1 MNRWRTGAV
10 IGAVTVVVAG
20 VSLGLVTAASA
31 HGSMQNPIS
40 RTYECFLENPE
51 HPTSAACQAA
61 VAIGG
66 TQPLYDWNEVHL
78 LNANGQSRS
87 LIPDGKLCSA
97 GLDKYKGFDLA
108 RADWP
113 TSRLPA
119 SGPYT
124 FQYKATAPHRGTF
137 FFYITKVGYDPT
149 KPLKWSDLEA
159 TPFLQSTDPA
169 LDNGSYIIQGSIP
182 AGHPGRQLI
191 YSIWQRSDS
200 PEAFYTC
207 SDVVLGGSPSPSP
220 STSPSKSPSPPP
232 KPGTC
237 TAPGWLSTKQYNGND
252 LVSFNGHTWK
262 AQWWNQGVQP
272 GTDPVWVDQGTC
284 TPTSRPPQ
292 PCNAPV
298 WEPTTTYLQ
307 GNQASFGGH
316 LWTAKWW
323 TRGEQPGTAAVWDD
337 QGPC

>member
-1 MNRWRTGAV
+1 VAAV
-10 IGAVTVVVAG
+10 GFSAAMIGQAF
-20 VSLGLVTAASA
+20 A

-78 LNANGQSRS
+78 LNAAGQSRQ

-97 GLDKYKGFDLA
+97 GLDKYKGFDQA

-113 TSRLPA
+113 A
-119 SGPYT
+119 STVTAGSPYT

-137 FFYITKVGYDPT
+137 YLYVTKNGYDPT
-149 KPLKWSDLEA
+149 KPLKWSDLED
-159 TPFLQSTDPA
+159 TPFLQATDPA
-169 LDNGSYIIQGSIP
+169 LDNGSYIMQGMLLS
-182 AGHPGRQLI
+182 GKSGRHLI

-207 SDVVLGGSPSPSP
+207 SDVVFGSGPTPTPTGTGRPTPTPTGS
-220 STSPSKSPSPPP
+220 P

-237 TAPGWLSTKQYNGND
+237 TAPTWLTTKQYNGGD
-252 LVSFNGHTWK
+252 TVTFNGHTWQ
-262 AQWWNQGVQP
+262 AQWWTQGETP
-272 GTDPVWVDQGTC
+272 GSAQVWVDRGTC
-284 TPTSRPPQ
+284 TETSRAPA
-292 PCNAPV
+292 PCTAPV
-298 WEPTTTYLQ
+298 WEPTTAYTQ
-307 GNQASFGGH
+307 GNRVSFNART
-316 LWTAKWW
+316 WQAKWW

-337 QGPC
+337 LGPC